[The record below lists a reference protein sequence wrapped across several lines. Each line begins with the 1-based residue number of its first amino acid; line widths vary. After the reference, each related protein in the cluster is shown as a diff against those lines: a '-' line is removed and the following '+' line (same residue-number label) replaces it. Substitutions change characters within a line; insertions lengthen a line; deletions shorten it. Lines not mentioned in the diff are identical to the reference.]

1 MDDSKSVELLLN
13 PNRDFV
19 LSKLEEEKHNEDV
32 DVARIKTLNDS
43 AAISKSQ
50 PAVLIEL
57 LDKKTQHEDGFSFS
71 NQIDLNQVKG
81 DQAKLAHSSY
91 IPEFM

>member
-50 PAVLIEL
+50 PEAVLIEL
-57 LDKKTQHEDGFSFS
+57 LDKKTQPEDGFSFS
-71 NQIDLNQVKG
+71 NQID
-81 DQAKLAHSSY
+81 
-91 IPEFM
+91 